1 MNNKTLRVTGLAA
14 DFIRNVIDQ
23 GDIVVD
29 ATTGTGQDTLFLAE
43 SVGATGRVFAFDIQK
58 DALDQAKATLS
69 KSGVSSQ
76 VTLVHK
82 SHEYMADVLADQG
95 ILEQSVK
102 AIVFNLGYFP
112 GGDQDIITIE
122 ETTLK
127 ALAAALKLLAPNGM
141 ITVCLYPGHPGGQAE
156 TDAVIRWAEALEK
169 PFTAHHFRTLNRNSP
184 PTLVIIQRMR

>member
-1 MNNKTLRVTGLAA
+1 MNNNALRVTKLASVLLQT
-14 DFIRNVIDQ
+14 VINP
-23 GDIVVD
+23 GDIVID
-29 ATTGTGQDTLFLAE
+29 ATAGTGQDTCFLAACSGE
-43 SVGATGRVFAFDIQK
+43 TGRVFAFDIQK
-58 DALDQAKATLS
+58 EALEQAHETLA
-69 KSGVSSQ
+69 KSGLSSH
-76 VTLVHK
+76 VTFVNK

-112 GGDQDIITIE
+112 GGDQAIITTR

-141 ITVCLYPGHPGGQAE
+141 ISVCLYPGHPGGQEE
-156 TDAVIRWAEALEK
+156 TDAVIRWAEGLEK
-169 PFTAHHFRTLNRNSP
+169 PFTAHHFRTLNRKAP